1 MAVNIS
7 ENMTANMT
15 ANIRANM
22 TLWQKIDAH
31 LKNIAFY
38 QIVFS
43 LPFAYMAIL
52 LANRLHGLA
61 VDWLLV
67 FWVTL
72 IIVAARSAALALDN
86 MIDLKYDKDQPRFKE
101 RPMVAG
107 SISHKD
113 VYLLL
118 AVCFVVLIFAVLQLN
133 PVCIKLLPVAAL
145 PFVVY
150 PYMKRITCLC
160 HYICGVAVA
169 MAPAGAWVAVT
180 GEVEYPMVVLFA
192 AVVLWIGGFDV
203 VYGAQ
208 DEEFDKKHGLHSM
221 ATLLGAKKALL
232 AAKLTHVVTMGVFVY
247 MGQLFA
253 LNWLY
258 YVGVAV
264 AGATLYYQHR
274 LIDVKGFKVFTR
286 RYYLHNGIVS
296 VAVFLCTLLAVLAQQ
311 L

>member
-1 MAVNIS
+1 MAKLHCEEGGAYRTEAAS
-7 ENMTANMT
+7 NMTV
-15 ANIRANM
+15 
-22 TLWQKIDAH
+22 WQKLDAH
-31 LKNIAFY
+31 LTNIAFY

-52 LANRLHGLA
+52 LADRLHGLA
-61 VDWLLV
+61 LDWQLV
-67 FWVTL
+67 FWVTV

-86 MIDLKYDKDQPRFKE
+86 MIDLKYDRDQPRFRE

-107 SISHKD
+107 SISHRD
-113 VYLLL
+113 VYILL
-118 AVCFVVLIFAVLQLN
+118 AVCFVALIFAVLQLK
-133 PVCIKLLPVAAL
+133 PICIRLLPVAAL

-180 GEVEYPMVVLFA
+180 GEVEYPMVVLFL

-208 DEEFDKKHGLHSM
+208 DEEFDKRHGLHSM
-221 ATLLGAKKALL
+221 ATLMGAEKALL
-232 AAKLTHVVTMGVFVY
+232 LAKLTHVVTMGVFVY

-253 LNWLY
+253 LGYFY
-258 YVGVAV
+258 YIGVAI

-274 LIDVKGFKVFTR
+274 LIDIKGFKAFTR
-286 RYYLHNGIVS
+286 RYYVHNGIVS
-296 VAVFLCTLLAVLAQQ
+296 VAIFFFTLLAVLAQQ
-311 L
+311 P

>member
-1 MAVNIS
+1 MAKLHCEEGGAYRTEAAS
-7 ENMTANMT
+7 NMTV
-15 ANIRANM
+15 
-22 TLWQKIDAH
+22 WQKLDAH
-31 LKNIAFY
+31 LTNIAFY

-52 LANRLHGLA
+52 LADRLHGLA
-61 VDWLLV
+61 LDWQLV
-67 FWVTL
+67 FWVTV

-86 MIDLKYDKDQPRFKE
+86 MIDLKYDRDQPRFRE

-107 SISHKD
+107 SISHRD
-113 VYLLL
+113 VYILL
-118 AVCFVVLIFAVLQLN
+118 AVCFVTLIFAVLQLK
-133 PVCIKLLPVAAL
+133 PICIRLLPVAAL

-180 GEVEYPMVVLFA
+180 GEVEYPMVVLFL

-208 DEEFDKKHGLHSM
+208 DEEFDKRHGLHSM
-221 ATLLGAKKALL
+221 ATLMGAEKALL
-232 AAKLTHVVTMGVFVY
+232 LAKLTHVATMGVFVY

-253 LNWLY
+253 LGYFY
-258 YVGVAV
+258 YIGVAI

-274 LIDVKGFKVFTR
+274 LIDIKGFKAFTR
-286 RYYLHNGIVS
+286 RYYVHNGIVS
-296 VAVFLCTLLAVLAQQ
+296 VAIFLFTLLAVLAQQ

>member
-1 MAVNIS
+1 MAKLHCEEGGAYRTGAAS
-7 ENMTANMT
+7 NMTV
-15 ANIRANM
+15 
-22 TLWQKIDAH
+22 WQKLDAH
-31 LKNIAFY
+31 LTNIAFY

-52 LANRLHGLA
+52 LADRLHGLA
-61 VDWLLV
+61 LDWQLV
-67 FWVTL
+67 FWVTV

-86 MIDLKYDKDQPRFKE
+86 MIDLKYDRDQPRFRE

-107 SISHKD
+107 SISHRD
-113 VYLLL
+113 VYILL
-118 AVCFVVLIFAVLQLN
+118 AVCFVALIFAVLQLK
-133 PVCIKLLPVAAL
+133 PICIRLLPVAAL

-180 GEVEYPMVVLFA
+180 GEVEYPMVVLFL

-208 DEEFDKKHGLHSM
+208 DEEFDKRHGLHSM
-221 ATLLGAKKALL
+221 ATLMGAEKALL
-232 AAKLTHVVTMGVFVY
+232 LAKLTHVATMGVFVY

-253 LNWLY
+253 LGYFY
-258 YVGVAV
+258 YVGVAI

-274 LIDVKGFKVFTR
+274 LIDIKGFKAFTR
-286 RYYLHNGIVS
+286 RYYVHNGIVS
-296 VAVFLCTLLAVLAQQ
+296 VAIFLFTLLAVLAQQ